1 MFKKILFIST
11 LFLLFHSC
19 KTYLEYTEGTS
30 ELNYSFNSKI
40 KRHGNIEKAL
50 KKAESVIFLDIN
62 LSTEKNPKMVLKT
75 LNSNIEKFK
84 SLKKLT
90 ILSNGIDLD
99 YFPENIF
106 NCKKLEF
113 LVLQRFKNLKP
124 AVINSISKLE
134 NLVFLG
140 LPASNIKEI
149 PNSVLKLKQL
159 EGLDLATNG
168 ISEIPKEISNL
179 ENIKTID
186 LTNNCLTSFPSE
198 LSSCNKLEHLDL
210 NNAEGKDTKQ
220 LIKLGCCYNK
230 MTNFD
235 SLSEF
240 KKLKSLSLFMV
251 ISNEEKQRL
260 KVHYPTINIH

>member
-1 MFKKILFIST
+1 MY
-11 LFLLFHSC
+11 SC
-19 KTYLEYTEGTS
+19 KSYLEYTEGTS

-40 KRHGNIEKAL
+40 KRYGNLEKAL
-50 KKAESVIFLDIN
+50 KKPESVIFLDIN
-62 LSTEKNPKMVLKT
+62 LSAEKNLKMILKT
-75 LNSNIEKFK
+75 LNLNIEKFK

-90 ILSNGIDLD
+90 ILSNGIDLN

-124 AVINSISKLE
+124 SVINSISKLE
-134 NLVFLG
+134 HMVFLG
-140 LPASNIKEI
+140 LPASNIKKI
-149 PNSVLKLKQL
+149 PNSILTLKKL
-159 EGLDLATNG
+159 EGLDLSTNG

-179 ENIKTID
+179 DNLKIID

-198 LSSCNKLEHLDL
+198 LSNCYKLEYLDV
-210 NNAEGKDTKQ
+210 NNAEGKDTEQ
-220 LIKLGCCYNK
+220 LTKLGCCYNT

-251 ISNEEKQRL
+251 ISNEERQKL
-260 KVHYPTINIH
+260 KLKYPNIKID